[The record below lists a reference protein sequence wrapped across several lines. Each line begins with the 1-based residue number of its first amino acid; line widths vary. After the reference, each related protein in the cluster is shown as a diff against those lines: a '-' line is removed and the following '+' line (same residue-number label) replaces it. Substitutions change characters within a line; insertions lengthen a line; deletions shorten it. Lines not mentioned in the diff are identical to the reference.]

1 MAPLSYYW
9 LISFIYLVMVKFEIF
24 ALLVINRNN
33 RMVTLRDN
41 STPVYDFF
49 LVIPTE
55 IELLL
60 YLIYR
65 GKKKICIYGSIRYY
79 EIQMVGQQVQKL
91 W

>member
-24 ALLVINRNN
+24 VFQAINLNN
-33 RMVTLRDN
+33 RIVTCRDN

-49 LVIPTE
+49 LVILTV
-55 IELLL
+55 IVLLL
-60 YLIYR
+60 YPIYR

-79 EIQMVGQQVQKL
+79 EIQMVVQQVQRL

>member
-24 ALLVINRNN
+24 VFQVINLNN
-33 RMVTLRDN
+33 RIVTCRDN

-49 LVIPTE
+49 LVILTV
-55 IELLL
+55 IVLLL
-60 YLIYR
+60 YHIYR

-79 EIQMVGQQVQKL
+79 EIQMVVQQVQRL